1 MDPHPLSAGD
11 LVAFVAAFEAGT
23 VHGAADALGLT
34 PSAVTKRVQ
43 SLERRT
49 GAVLFD
55 RGRLGLRPTAAAQR
69 LYEPAKEVLAALA
82 TARESL
88 ADADADGLTLAAS
101 HTIGEYLLPAWI
113 AAYRSRDPAVRPRI
127 DVVNSPG
134 VLKAVRERTAAL
146 GFVEGADALDG
157 LEAIT
162 VQRDEI
168 VAVVARGHRWERRR
182 GVAARELRT
191 EPWLAREA
199 GSGTRAVAAAALA
212 EAGVTLAPMLEVA
225 STESVKRAL
234 RTGGFA
240 LLSRLAIAA
249 DVRAGTLHAL
259 PVKGLDLTRE
269 LRAVRLPDRHRSPQ
283 QSAFWAFLSGLGG
296 DGQPTWA
303 IGA

>member
-1 MDPHPLSAGD
+1 MDPHPLSSAD

-43 SLERRT
+43 SLEKRT

-55 RGRLGLRPTAAAQR
+55 RDRRGLRPTVAAQR

-82 TARESL
+82 TAYESL
-88 ADADADGLTLAAS
+88 AGPHADDGLVLAAS

-113 AAYRSRDPAVRPRI
+113 AAFRSRDPAVRPRI

-134 VLKAVRERTAAL
+134 VLKAVRERAAAL
-146 GFVEGADALDG
+146 GFVEGRDPLDG
-157 LEAIT
+157 LQTLT

-168 VAVVARGHRWERRR
+168 VAVVARGHRWDRRR
-182 GVAARELRT
+182 GVNARELRA

-199 GSGTRAVAAAALA
+199 GSGTRAVATAALE

-234 RTGGFA
+234 KTGGFA
-240 LLSRLAIAA
+240 LLSRLAVAA
-249 DVRAGTLHAL
+249 DVRSGTLHAL

-269 LRAVRLPDRHRSPQ
+269 LRAVRLPDRHRPPQ
-283 QSAFWAFLSGLGG
+283 QTAFWSFLTGLGG
-296 DGQPTWA
+296 AEQPQKRS
-303 IGA
+303 